1 MEVKVSIREIE
12 KGAFYANANDVFAR
26 EVIEITP
33 DGDVIYND
41 FALSDGAPI
50 GRRCRC
56 SIGWFKKWA
65 VRLLTTEETRSL
77 RRDEGALRDMAM
89 RRVIA
94 DMGIE
99 AASDELI
106 RREFY
111 RRGLD
116 RLDSVHSQPPSLAK
130 ANTDAPE
137 SEIEKPSSGHSRR
150 SKKPESGRRKSIG

>member
-1 MEVKVSIREIE
+1 LISALTTKEVKVPTREIE

-41 FALSDGAPI
+41 YGLSDGAPI

-56 SIGWFKKWA
+56 SLGWFKKWA
-65 VRLLTTEETRSL
+65 ARELTTEETRAL
-77 RRDEGALRDMAM
+77 RRDEGTFRDLAM

-94 DMGIE
+94 DMGVE

-116 RLDSVHSQPPSLAK
+116 RL
-130 ANTDAPE
+130 
-137 SEIEKPSSGHSRR
+137 G
-150 SKKPESGRRKSIG
+150 

>member
-1 MEVKVSIREIE
+1 VRPSPELVWALTSKEVKVSNCEIE

-33 DGDVIYND
+33 DGYVIYND
-41 FALSDGAPI
+41 FGLSDGAPI

-56 SIGWFKKWA
+56 SLGWFKKWA
-65 VRLLTTEETRSL
+65 ARALTTEETRVL
-77 RRDEGALRDMAM
+77 RREEGAFRDVVM

-116 RLDSVHSQPPSLAK
+116 RL
-130 ANTDAPE
+130 
-137 SEIEKPSSGHSRR
+137 G
-150 SKKPESGRRKSIG
+150 

>member
-1 MEVKVSIREIE
+1 MRWLPTLVSALTIKEAEVPTLEIE
-12 KGAFYANANDVFAR
+12 KGAFYASANDVFAR

-33 DGDVIYND
+33 EGNVIYND
-41 FALSDGAPI
+41 FGLSDGAPI

-56 SIGWFKKWA
+56 SLGWFKKWA
-65 VRLLTTEETRSL
+65 VRELTTEETGAL
-77 RRDEGALRDMAM
+77 RRDEGTFRDVVM

-94 DMGIE
+94 DMGVE

-116 RLDSVHSQPPSLAK
+116 RL
-130 ANTDAPE
+130 
-137 SEIEKPSSGHSRR
+137 G
-150 SKKPESGRRKSIG
+150 